1 MIEKQIDQKQINQK
15 QIDQKQ
21 INQKQ
26 INQTKIKCNN
36 CMISSF
42 IFVTNII
49 VAYYY
54 KYYVYGSLFAALIIS
69 SLVFHSNPQY
79 IYTNLI
85 DKIIILA
92 IFIYGGYIFITKQNK
107 TIKNRHIQIAI
118 IFSFLTTIYLYYY
131 GYVYNKYCYDNN
143 KEIANKYHSLLHMIG
158 SIGHVFIII
167 M

>member
-1 MIEKQIDQKQINQK
+1 MIE
-15 QIDQKQ
+15 KQ

-26 INQTKIKCNN
+26 INQKQIKCNN

-92 IFIYGGYIFITKQNK
+92 IFIYGGYIFIRLINFGWLIKEKYFIDNFFWNVFVTTQN
-107 TIKNRHIQIAI
+107 
-118 IFSFLTTIYLYYY
+118 FS
-131 GYVYNKYCYDNN
+131 
-143 KEIANKYHSLLHMIG
+143 
-158 SIGHVFIII
+158 
-167 M
+167 